1 MQLLRRMQTLLAQ
14 LYDAPVREDVQ
25 DFVLSDRRRLRQ
37 MIGEQAGQAA
47 DEQVYVVEE
56 EQGVRVGLF
65 LDRGVLERLERRD
78 PLAALDER
86 NLADFCTALEGVSHF
101 HYLVWSLARGRNV
114 SLLELELQAE
124 VDKYASAV
132 ALLTRQQAGR
142 FPQALHAR
150 MFHAVSFLP
159 QLDAVSR
166 HRYEEANR
174 HAARFCRS
182 LEERFLRVRRQRPEL
197 WLAELR
203 RFFRRG
209 HQEKIRQLA
218 VNWIPLARGERSLFV
233 TVRLGLLLRF
243 HPLRQLAQIAL
254 LGRPFAGEQTALV
267 RVVAVAQPFRIGADR
282 RVRRPLV
289 LDDRQARMRERLGAL
304 AVADLAVCAQR
315 VVLPFVNGVAAIV
328 ERDLAR
334 LIGLLHVRCHD
345 ARP

>member
-37 MIGEQAGQAA
+37 AVGEQAAPEA

-86 NLADFCTALEGVSHF
+86 NLQDFCTALEGVSHF

-124 VDKYASAV
+124 VDKYATAV

-159 QLDAVSR
+159 QLDEVSR
-166 HRYEEANR
+166 YRYEEANR

-197 WLAELR
+197 WVAELR
-203 RFFRRG
+203 RFFRRS

-218 VNWIPLARGERSLFV
+218 V
-233 TVRLGLLLRF
+233 
-243 HPLRQLAQIAL
+243 
-254 LGRPFAGEQTALV
+254 
-267 RVVAVAQPFRIGADR
+267 
-282 RVRRPLV
+282 
-289 LDDRQARMRERLGAL
+289 
-304 AVADLAVCAQR
+304 
-315 VVLPFVNGVAAIV
+315 
-328 ERDLAR
+328 
-334 LIGLLHVRCHD
+334 
-345 ARP
+345 

>member
-37 MIGEQAGQAA
+37 AVGAQAA
-47 DEQVYVVEE
+47 PETDEQVYVVEE

-86 NLADFCTALEGVSHF
+86 NLQDFCTALEGVSHF

-124 VDKYASAV
+124 VDKYATAV

-159 QLDAVSR
+159 QLDEISR
-166 HRYEEANR
+166 QRYEEANR

-197 WLAELR
+197 WVAELR
-203 RFFRRG
+203 RFFRRS

-218 VNWIPLARGERSLFV
+218 V
-233 TVRLGLLLRF
+233 
-243 HPLRQLAQIAL
+243 
-254 LGRPFAGEQTALV
+254 
-267 RVVAVAQPFRIGADR
+267 
-282 RVRRPLV
+282 
-289 LDDRQARMRERLGAL
+289 
-304 AVADLAVCAQR
+304 
-315 VVLPFVNGVAAIV
+315 
-328 ERDLAR
+328 
-334 LIGLLHVRCHD
+334 
-345 ARP
+345 